1 MRNLVKFKDCFLY
14 LAFIILIAVALF
26 KQIQPRFITV
36 INLFR
41 EIKTQ
46 NEVKASMDQQL
57 LTAAAK
63 VAQKKKL
70 RMGNDMVKKMYTP
83 LEGEGTD
90 TESAFSVLLD
100 DVIEIAKKNH
110 IKTHSIQSSDN
121 PQDDVF
127 VKKGEGKYNA
137 QKLSLKIVSDYSD
150 FEGFFRDL
158 FSYNYLININE
169 LEIYPYEKNKKIL
182 LIDLTITLYSSK
194 GNTANPHPKG
204 EPGAEGGSEAPPP
217 NP

>member
-1 MRNLVKFKDCFLY
+1 MRNITKFKDCFLY
-14 LAFIILIAVALF
+14 LTFIILIAVALF

-36 INLFR
+36 INLFSQ
-41 EIKTQ
+41 IKTQ

-83 LEGEGTD
+83 LEGGVD

-100 DVIEIAKKNH
+100 DIIEIARKNH

-121 PQDDVF
+121 PPDDIF
-127 VKKGEGKYNA
+127 VQKGEGKYNA
-137 QKLSLKIVSDYSD
+137 QRLSLKVISDYTD
-150 FEGFFRDL
+150 FEGFLRDL
-158 FSYNYLININE
+158 FSYNYVVNINE
-169 LEIYPYEKNKKIL
+169 IEIYPYEKNKKIL
-182 LIDLTITLYSSK
+182 LITLVMTLYSAKS
-194 GNTANPHPKG
+194 NNPEEKH
-204 EPGAEGGSEAPPP
+204 AEGETPP